1 MKICVFGAGA
11 IGGHV
16 AARLAKG
23 GADVSIIARGA
34 QLAAIQERGLKV
46 MAPDGE
52 IIAHPRAAATAA
64 ELGPQDAVLVT
75 TKQTALP
82 SVAAAIGPLLGP
94 DTAVAF
100 IMNGV
105 PWWFFDHEGSPRE
118 GTRLPLVDPGDT
130 IRNSIG
136 IERTIGG
143 VVWSACT
150 VIEPGVVKVASEVNR
165 VIFGEPD
172 NRISERA
179 KALAEALKAG
189 GMGSKATDEIRTEL
203 WIKLIGNLANG
214 PLCTAAR
221 QDIKTAM
228 SDPVLFEAA
237 VRSTEEA
244 VAIGRALGLTIEID
258 ARERTTRSGSVAHK
272 PSILQDLEAGRPME
286 VAALFEQPLLLAR
299 ELGVAAPT
307 LELVVALVQQAARAA
322 GLYKS

>member
-1 MKICVFGAGA
+1 MKICVFGTGA

-34 QLAAIQERGLKV
+34 NLEAIKANGLRV
-46 MAPDGE
+46 MAPDGDMHV
-52 IIAHPRAAATAA
+52 HPRAAATAA

-105 PWWFFDHEGSPRE
+105 PWWFFDHEGSARE
-118 GTRLPLVDPGDT
+118 GTRLPLVDPGDV
-130 IRNSIG
+130 IRNAIG
-136 IERTIGG
+136 TERTIGG

-150 VIEPGVVKVASEVNR
+150 VIEPGVVKVASQGDR
-165 VIFGEPD
+165 VIFGELD

-179 KALAEALKAG
+179 QALANALKAG
-189 GMGSKATDEIRTEL
+189 GMGSKASADIRSDL
-203 WIKLIGNLANG
+203 WTKLIGNLANG
-214 PLCTAAR
+214 PLCTVAR
-221 QDIKTAM
+221 QDIKTTM
-228 SDPVLFEAA
+228 SDPVLYEAA
-237 VRSTEEA
+237 IRCTEEGI
-244 VAIGRALGLTIEID
+244 AIGRALGLTIEMD
-258 ARERTTRSGSVAHK
+258 ARDRTSKSSAIAHK

-286 VAALFEQPLLLAR
+286 VAALFEQPILLAR
-299 ELGVAAPT
+299 ELGVPAPT
-307 LELVVALVQQAARAA
+307 LEISIALLKHAARAA
-322 GLYKS
+322 GLYNP